1 MTSLEIVGLV
11 AIILISAF
19 AVIAI
24 IVAIPLFRL
33 LNKVRFMADRLS
45 ESLIPM
51 VEKLNDTVTHLNTE
65 AGSLTDLT
73 QSISS
78 IVEQLEKYCD
88 LPNSFD
94 KRVEISAAFMFEV
107 IEDLMKLIMIWQLM
121 KRIRIRFKRVK
132 VYL

>member
-19 AVIAI
+19 AVVGV

-33 LNKVRFMADRLS
+33 LNRVRSMADKLG

-51 VEKLNDTVTHLNTE
+51 VEKLNETITHLNTE
-65 AGSLTDLT
+65 VGSITDLT

-78 IVEQLEKYCD
+78 IVEQLEKVIR
-88 LPNSFD
+88 LARILVTSPIV
-94 KRVEISAAFMFEV
+94 KLISASAG
-107 IEDLMKLIMIWQLM
+107 IISGMKSSAE
-121 KRIRIRFKRVK
+121 KNKD
-132 VYL
+132 